1 MSTTT
6 KTEITA
12 LLHAYETALNAS
24 STTSVLPLYTQT
36 GIFMAQHFPTA
47 IGPSSIATAYD
58 QTFAAITLSVTFDI
72 LEIVEMSE
80 EYAFA
85 RTASKGKVLIKRGGE
100 SEEKNQE
107 LFVLRREEG
116 VWRIERYCFCS
127 TLPPH

>member
-1 MSTTT
+1 
-6 KTEITA
+6 
-12 LLHAYETALNAS
+12 
-24 STTSVLPLYTQT
+24 
-36 GIFMAQHFPTA
+36 MAQHFPTA

-116 VWRIERYCFCS
+116 VWKIERYCFCS